1 MTPPPI
7 SAAEAL
13 AVLGLLAKATLV
25 VAVAGLAAACLLHRG
40 ASAAARHMVW
50 ALAIGAV
57 LSLPVLSV
65 LLPGWRVAVL
75 REAEPVPASFS
86 APAGPL
92 SAGPAE
98 MDDEAASGRPAAAAP
113 APVPAAPAPIGVEWL
128 LAGLYALVALA
139 LAGRVVA
146 GRWSVARLARSA
158 TPLDSPEWRELLRDL
173 VWVAEVERPVRLLR
187 SDRATMPMTWGTR
200 RPVVL
205 LPAAADGWSAER
217 RRVVLLHELAHV
229 ARRDCLLQTLAAL
242 ACALYW
248 VHPGVWYAA
257 RRMRAE
263 RELACD
269 DRVLAA
275 GTRARSYAAHLLE
288 VARAFRPDGGASPVA
303 VSMARPSQLEGR
315 MLAVLDAVRSR
326 RAPSR
331 AASAAAA
338 AVALTV
344 SGLVAAVHPAVAK
357 ARPPAAPAEVRQA
370 QEHVVEH
377 TVAARPGGRLELV
390 MDNEAA
396 VEVTG
401 WERDAV
407 FVHAEFTGARA
418 REGRVDAVAAAGGVR
433 VTGRRPGAAGRQDKL
448 RIWVP
453 RHFDVAVRS
462 RGGGVSIREVE
473 GRFTGTS
480 GGDGLHLD
488 RLRGTVD
495 FASEGGGVMIARSRL
510 EGEIRTAGAG
520 ALLDRVTGGVNVVSG
535 GGAVVRG
542 RVDTGDGD
550 GEHPAPANGQHV
562 QVFPDPDPDP
572 NPEIGLDCTAGT
584 CTVVAERKDPAGT
597 RAGGNGFAFLTGT
610 GEERRAAVEAIA
622 RNAPPAAAA
631 EALERLAF
639 QETDP
644 EVQREAAE
652 SLAGLRGGAGL
663 AGLLKIARVHP
674 GEEARREAAEGLGVL
689 ATTQAVAGLR
699 RMVASDPDDG
709 VQGEA
714 VEAMAGILGR
724 GDVPARTRQ
733 EVRAALREI
742 ARSHPVASVRARA
755 HAETTDPPR
764 EISAGQPTGERL
776 PLAPG
781 ARELA
786 LRNAGSASG
795 ADAAAIRRLRPALD
809 HTPTSAMDLVRERA
823 TWALAQVRGG
833 ELIRPLVAA
842 LGDADWRVRAYAA
855 WALGAA
861 GERRGVNALA
871 GALADP
877 HWRVRANAA
886 SALAQVPDARAVT
899 ALGSVLRD
907 PAWQVRAGAVEALGA
922 IGDARA
928 IAMVEPLL
936 RDPHVAVRGAAQPAI
951 AHLRSS
957 RARG

>member
-7 SAAEAL
+7 SAAEALAVL

-25 VAVAGLAAACLLHRG
+25 VAVAGLAAACLVHRG
-40 ASAAARHMVW
+40 ASAATRHMVW

-57 LSLPVLSV
+57 LALPVLSV
-65 LLPGWRVAVL
+65 LLPGWRVAVVT
-75 REAEPVPASFS
+75 ETEPIPASFS
-86 APAGPL
+86 APADPL
-92 SAGPAE
+92 SAGPVVADVVPE
-98 MDDEAASGRPAAAAP
+98 DAAAA
-113 APVPAAPAPIGVEWL
+113 VPAEVPAEPMPVEWL
-128 LAGLYALVALA
+128 LAGLYALVALGL
-139 LAGRVVA
+139 LARVAV

-158 TPLDSPEWRELLRDL
+158 TPLDSPEWREMLRDL
-173 VWVAEVERPVRLLR
+173 MWVAEVERPVRLLR
-187 SDRATMPMTWGTR
+187 SDLATMPMTWGTR
-200 RPVVL
+200 HPVVL

-242 ACALYW
+242 ACAFYW

-288 VARAFRPDGGASPVA
+288 VARAFRPAGGASPVA

-326 RAPSR
+326 RTPSR
-331 AASAAAA
+331 RASAVAAG
-338 AVALTV
+338 VALVV
-344 SGLVAAVHPAVAK
+344 SGLMAAVHPAVAK
-357 ARPPAAPAEVRQA
+357 VLPQMSPGVHQQD

-390 MDNEAA
+390 MENEAG
-396 VEVTG
+396 VEVVG
-401 WERDAV
+401 WERDVV
-407 FVHAEFTGARA
+407 FVHAEFTGPRA
-418 REGRVDAVAAAGGVR
+418 REGRVDAVAAGGGVR
-433 VTGRRPGAAGRQDKL
+433 VTERRPGGAGRHDKL

-453 RHFDVAVRS
+453 RRFDVAVRS
-462 RGGGVSIREVE
+462 RGGGLSIRKLE

-488 RLRGTVD
+488 QLRGTVD
-495 FASEGGGVMIARSRL
+495 FASEGGGVMVAHSRL
-510 EGEIRTAGAG
+510 DGEIRTNGAG
-520 ALLDRVTGGVNVVSG
+520 AMLERVTGGLNVLSDG
-535 GGAVVRG
+535 AAVVRG
-542 RVDTGDGD
+542 HTGSGGADSDEAPTPGGQRIRVI
-550 GEHPAPANGQHV
+550 
-562 QVFPDPDPDP
+562 PDP
-572 NPEIGLDCTAGT
+572 ETEMELDCTGGT
-584 CTVVAERKDPAGT
+584 CTLIKEWKKPA
-597 RAGGNGFAFLTGT
+597 RARTGENGFAYLTGT
-610 GEERRAAVEAIA
+610 GEERRASVEALA

-631 EALERLAF
+631 VALERLAF

-652 SLAGLRGGAGL
+652 SLAGLPNEAGL
-663 AGLLKIARVHP
+663 QGLLKIARAHP
-674 GEEARREAAEGLGVL
+674 GEEARREAAEGLGLL
-689 ATTQAVAGLR
+689 ACDEAIAALR
-699 RMVASDPDDG
+699 RMVAYDRDHS

-714 VEAMAGILGR
+714 VESLAGILGR
-724 GDVPARTRQ
+724 DDVSSTARGV
-733 EVRAALREI
+733 VRAALREI
-742 ARSHPVASVRARA
+742 ARAHPVASVRARA
-755 HAETTDPPR
+755 RTETGDAPR
-764 EISAGQPTGERL
+764 EMSQAAPATGERV

-786 LRNAGSASG
+786 LRNAGNASG

-809 HTPTSAMDLVRERA
+809 RAPTSPVDLVQDRA
-823 TWALAQVRGG
+823 TWALTQVRGG
-833 ELIRPLVAA
+833 ELIRPLVSA
-842 LGDADWRVRAYAA
+842 LGNADWRVRAYAA
-855 WALGAA
+855 WALGVA
-861 GERRGVNALA
+861 GERRAVDALA
-871 GALADP
+871 GALRDP

-886 SALAQVPDARAVT
+886 SSLAQVPDARAVT
-899 ALGSVLRD
+899 ALGSALGD
-907 PAWQVRAGAVEALGA
+907 SAWQVRAGAVEALAA

-928 IAMVEPLL
+928 IAMLEPLL
-936 RDPHVAVRGAAQPAI
+936 RDPHMAVRGAAEPAI

>member
-1 MTPPPI
+1 VTPPPI

-13 AVLGLLAKATLV
+13 AVLGLLVKATLV

-40 ASAAARHMVW
+40 ASAATRHMVW

-65 LLPGWRVAVL
+65 ILPGWRVAVL
-75 REAEPVPASFS
+75 TETEPVPASFS
-86 APAGPL
+86 APADPL
-92 SAGPAE
+92 
-98 MDDEAASGRPAAAAP
+98 ASGPVVRDEVPVAAPAAAAP
-113 APVPAAPAPIGVEWL
+113 AEVPAAPVPIEWL
-128 LAGLYALVALA
+128 LAGLYAIVALGLVA
-139 LAGRVVA
+139 RVAV
-146 GRWSVARLARSA
+146 GRWSVSRLARNA

-173 VWVAEVERPVRLLR
+173 MWVAEVERPVRLLR
-187 SDRATMPMTWGTR
+187 SDLATMPMTWGTR
-200 RPVVL
+200 HPVVL

-242 ACALYW
+242 ACAIYW

-288 VARAFRPDGGASPVA
+288 VARAFRPAGGASPVA

-326 RAPSR
+326 RTPSR
-331 AASAAAA
+331 RTS
-338 AVALTV
+338 AVAAGVALAV
-344 SGLVAAVHPAVAK
+344 SALMAAVHPAVAK
-357 ARPPAAPAEVRQA
+357 VLPQMAVQEQEQEPG

-377 TVAARPGGRLELV
+377 TIAARPGGRLEVV
-390 MDNEAA
+390 MAHEAG
-396 VEVTG
+396 VEVIG
-401 WERDAV
+401 WDRDLV

-418 REGRVDAVAAAGGVR
+418 RDGRVDAVAAGGGVR
-433 VTGRRPGAAGRQDKL
+433 VTERRPGGAGRHDKL

-453 RHFDVAVRS
+453 RRFDVAVRS
-462 RGGGVSIREVE
+462 RGGGLSIREIE
-473 GRFTGTS
+473 GRLSGSS

-488 RLRGTVD
+488 RVRGTVD
-495 FASEGGGVMIARSRL
+495 FATEGGGLMVGRSRL
-510 EGEIRTAGAG
+510 DGEIRTRGAG
-520 ALLDRVTGGVNVVSG
+520 ALLDRVTGGLNILSDG
-535 GGAVVRG
+535 AAVVRG
-542 RVDTGDGD
+542 RVETGDVS
-550 GEHPAPANGQHV
+550 PHV
-562 QVFPDPDPDP
+562 RVSPSVQPRVRVVPDP
-572 NPEIGLDCTAGT
+572 EMELDCSGAN
-584 CTVVAERKDPAGT
+584 CTLVKEWKKPART
-597 RAGGNGFAFLTGT
+597 RDGGNGFAYLTGT
-610 GEERRAAVEAIA
+610 GEERRAAVEALA
-622 RNAPPAAAA
+622 RNAPPEAAAQ
-631 EALERLAF
+631 ALERIAF

-652 SLAGLRGGAGL
+652 SLAGLPNEAGL
-663 AGLLKIARVHP
+663 QGLLKIARAHP
-674 GEEARREAAEGLGVL
+674 GEEARREAAEGLGLL
-689 ATTQAVAGLR
+689 ACDDAIAALR
-699 RMVASDPDDG
+699 RMVAADRNPS

-714 VEAMAGILGR
+714 VEALASILGR
-724 GDVPARTRQ
+724 DDVSSTARGV
-733 EVRAALREI
+733 VRAALREI
-742 ARSHPVASVRARA
+742 AASHPVASVRARA
-755 HAETTDPPR
+755 RVETSDTPR
-764 EISAGQPTGERL
+764 EMSQANPTGERV

-786 LRNAGSASG
+786 LRNAGSAAG

-809 HTPTSAMDLVRERA
+809 RAPTSPVDLVQERA
-823 TWALAQVRGG
+823 TWALTQVRGG
-833 ELIRPLVAA
+833 ELIRPLVGA

-861 GERRGVNALA
+861 GERRAVDALA
-871 GALADP
+871 GALRDP
-877 HWRVRANAA
+877 HWRVRASAA
-886 SALAQVPDARAVT
+886 YALSQVPDARAVT

-907 PAWQVRAGAVEALGA
+907 SAWQVRAGAVEALGA

-928 IAMVEPLL
+928 IAMLEPLL
-936 RDPHVAVRGAAQPAI
+936 RDPHIAVRGAAEPAI

-957 RARG
+957 RTRG

>member
-1 MTPPPI
+1 MIPPPI

-25 VAVAGLAAACLLHRG
+25 VAVAGLAAACLVHRG
-40 ASAAARHMVW
+40 ASAATRHMVW

-75 REAEPVPASFS
+75 TETEPIPASFS
-86 APAGPL
+86 TPADPL
-92 SAGPAE
+92 SAGPVVA
-98 MDDEAASGRPAAAAP
+98 DVAPDAAPAAAAP
-113 APVPAAPAPIGVEWL
+113 AEVPAAPVPVEWL
-128 LAGLYALVALA
+128 LAGLYALVALGL
-139 LAGRVVA
+139 LARVVV

-158 TPLDSPEWRELLRDL
+158 TPLDSPEWREMLRDL
-173 VWVAEVERPVRLLR
+173 MWVAEVERPVRLLR
-187 SDRATMPMTWGTR
+187 SDLATMPMTWGTR
-200 RPVVL
+200 HPIVL

-242 ACALYW
+242 ACAFYW

-288 VARAFRPDGGASPVA
+288 VARAFRPAGGASPVA

-326 RAPSR
+326 RTPSR
-331 AASAAAA
+331 RTS
-338 AVALTV
+338 AVAAGVALVV
-344 SGLVAAVHPAVAK
+344 SGLMAAVHPAVAK
-357 ARPPAAPAEVRQA
+357 VLPQMSPEVHQQG
-370 QEHVVEH
+370 QEHVVER
-377 TVAARPGGRLELV
+377 TVAGRPGGRLELV
-390 MDNEAA
+390 MGNEAG

-401 WERDAV
+401 WDRDIV

-433 VTGRRPGAAGRQDKL
+433 VTERRPGGAGRRDKM

-453 RHFDVAVRS
+453 RRFDVAVRS
-462 RGGGVSIREVE
+462 TGGGLSIREVE

-488 RLRGTVD
+488 RVRGTVD
-495 FASEGGGVMIARSRL
+495 FATDGGGLMVARSRL
-510 EGEIRTAGAG
+510 DGEIRTRGAG
-520 ALLDRVTGGVNVVSG
+520 ALLDRVSGGLNVVSG
-535 GGAVVRG
+535 GAAVVRG
-542 RVDTGDGD
+542 RVETGHAD
-550 GEHPAPANGQHV
+550 GEERPAPAGQRV
-562 QVFPDPDPDP
+562 RVIPDP
-572 NPEIGLDCTAGT
+572 ETEQELDCTGGT
-584 CTVVAERKDPAGT
+584 CTLIKEWKKPA
-597 RAGGNGFAFLTGT
+597 RARSGGNGFAFLTGT
-610 GEERRAAVEAIA
+610 GEERRASVEALA

-631 EALERLAF
+631 QALERLAF

-652 SLAGLRGGAGL
+652 SLAGLPNEAGL
-663 AGLLKIARVHP
+663 QGLLKIARAHP
-674 GEEARREAAEGLGVL
+674 GEEARREAAEGLGLL
-689 ATTQAVAGLR
+689 ACDEAIAGLR
-699 RMVASDPDDG
+699 RMVAYDRDPS

-714 VEAMAGILGR
+714 VEALAGILGR
-724 GDVPARTRQ
+724 DDVSSTARGV
-733 EVRAALREI
+733 VRAALREI
-742 ARSHPVASVRARA
+742 ARTHPVPSVRARA
-755 HAETTDPPR
+755 RTETTDTPR
-764 EISAGQPTGERL
+764 EMSQAAPSTGERI
-776 PLAPG
+776 PLSPG

-809 HTPTSAMDLVRERA
+809 RASTSPVDLVQDRA
-823 TWALAQVRGG
+823 TWALTQVRGG
-833 ELIRPLVAA
+833 ELIRPLVSA

-861 GERRGVNALA
+861 GERRAVDALA
-871 GALADP
+871 GALRDP

-886 SALAQVPDARAVT
+886 SSLAQVPDARAVT
-899 ALGSVLRD
+899 ALGSVLGD
-907 PAWQVRAGAVEALGA
+907 SAWQVRAGAVEALAA

-928 IAMVEPLL
+928 IAMLEPLL
-936 RDPHVAVRGAAQPAI
+936 RDPHMAVRGAAEPAI

>member
-13 AVLGLLAKATLV
+13 AVVGLLVKATLV
-25 VAVAGLAAACLLHRG
+25 VAVAGLAAACLVHRG
-40 ASAAARHMVW
+40 ASAATRHLVW

-57 LSLPVLSV
+57 LSLPVLTV

-75 REAEPVPASFS
+75 TETEPIPASFS
-86 APAGPL
+86 APADPL
-92 SAGPAE
+92 AAGPVVA
-98 MDDEAASGRPAAAAP
+98 DEVADAAPVAAATAE
-113 APVPAAPAPIGVEWL
+113 APAAPLRVEWL
-128 LAGLYALVALA
+128 LAGLYVLVALGLVA
-139 LAGRVVA
+139 RVAV

-158 TPLDSPEWRELLRDL
+158 TPLDTPEWREMLRDL
-173 VWVAEVERPVRLLR
+173 MWVAEVDRPVRLLR
-187 SDRATMPMTWGTR
+187 SDLATMPMTWGTR
-200 RPVVL
+200 HPVVL
-205 LPAAADGWSAER
+205 VPAAADGWSAER

-288 VARAFRPDGGASPVA
+288 VARAFRPAGGASPVA

-326 RAPSR
+326 GTPSR
-331 AASAAAA
+331 RASAAAA
-338 AVALTV
+338 GMALVV
-344 SGLVAAVHPAVAK
+344 SGLMAAVHPAVAK
-357 ARPPAAPAEVRQA
+357 ALPQTPPQVHTHG

-377 TVAARPGGRLELV
+377 TIAARPGGRLELV
-390 MDNEAA
+390 MANEAG
-396 VEVTG
+396 VEVVG
-401 WERDAV
+401 WDRDVV
-407 FVHAEFTGARA
+407 FVHAEFTGPRA
-418 REGRVDAVAAAGGVR
+418 REGRVDAVAMAGGVR
-433 VTGRRPGAAGRQDKL
+433 VTERRPGGAGRNDKV

-453 RHFDVAVRS
+453 RRFDVAVRS
-462 RGGGVSIREVE
+462 RGGGLSIRKLE

-488 RLRGTVD
+488 QLRGTVD
-495 FASEGGGVMIARSRL
+495 FASEGGGVMVARSRL
-510 EGEIRTAGAG
+510 DGEIRTNGAG
-520 ALLDRVTGGVNVVSG
+520 AMLERVTGGLNVLSG
-535 GGAVVRG
+535 GAAVVRG
-542 RVDTGDGD
+542 HTDWGDADSDEDPKPAGQRVR
-550 GEHPAPANGQHV
+550 V
-562 QVFPDPDPDP
+562 IPDP
-572 NPEIGLDCTAGT
+572 ETEMELDCTGGT
-584 CTVVAERKDPAGT
+584 CTLVKEWKKPAVT
-597 RAGGNGFAFLTGT
+597 RATGNGFAYLTGT
-610 GEERRAAVEAIA
+610 GEERRASIEAIA

-652 SLAGLRGGAGL
+652 SLSGLPNEAGLP
-663 AGLLKIARVHP
+663 GLLKIARAHP
-674 GEEARREAAEGLGVL
+674 GEETRREAAEGLGVL
-689 ATTQAVAGLR
+689 GSDGAISGLR
-699 RMVASDPDDG
+699 RMVAADRDPS

-714 VEAMAGILGR
+714 VEALAGILGR
-724 GDVPARTRQ
+724 RGVPARTRE

-755 HAETTDPPR
+755 RDETEDEPR
-764 EISAGQPTGERL
+764 ETSQANPMGERV

-809 HTPTSAMDLVRERA
+809 RTPTSAVDLVRDRA
-823 TWALAQVRGG
+823 TWALTQVRGG
-833 ELIRPLVAA
+833 ELIRPLTSA

-861 GERRGVNALA
+861 GERRAVDALA
-871 GALADP
+871 GALRDP
-877 HWRVRANAA
+877 SWRVRANAA
-886 SALAQVPDARAVT
+886 SSLAQVPDARAVT

-907 PAWQVRAGAVEALGA
+907 PAWQVRAGAIEALAA

-928 IAMVEPLL
+928 IAMLEPLL
-936 RDPHVAVRGAAQPAI
+936 RDPHLAVRGAAEPAI
-951 AHLRSS
+951 AHLRAN
-957 RARG
+957 ARG

>member
-1 MTPPPI
+1 MTPPPL

-13 AVLGLLAKATLV
+13 AVAGLLVKATLV
-25 VAVAGLAAACLLHRG
+25 VAVAGLATACLAHRG
-40 ASAAARHMVW
+40 ASAATRHLVW

-57 LSLPVLSV
+57 LSLPILSV

-75 REAEPVPASFS
+75 METEPVTASFS
-86 APAGPL
+86 APADAL
-92 SAGPAE
+92 
-98 MDDEAASGRPAAAAP
+98 
-113 APVPAAPAPIGVEWL
+113 PAAPAPAGEVADAAPTVAAAEEVPAAALPVEWL
-128 LAGLYALVALA
+128 LAGLYALVALGLVA
-139 LAGRVVA
+139 RVAV

-158 TPLDSPEWRELLRDL
+158 TPLDSPEWREMLRDL
-173 VWVAEVERPVRLLR
+173 MWVAEVERPVRLLR
-187 SDRATMPMTWGTR
+187 SDLATMPMTWGTR
-200 RPVVL
+200 HPVVL

-288 VARAFRPDGGASPVA
+288 VARAFRPAGGASPVA

-331 AASAAAA
+331 RTSAAAA
-338 AVALTV
+338 GVALVV

-357 ARPPAAPAEVRQA
+357 ALPQALPEVLPQGQG

-377 TVAARPGGRLELV
+377 TIAARPGGRLELV
-390 MDNEAA
+390 MGNEAG
-396 VEVTG
+396 VEVVG
-401 WERDAV
+401 WDRDIV
-407 FVHAEFTGARA
+407 FVHAEFTGPRA
-418 REGRVDAVAAAGGVR
+418 REGRVDAAVAGGEVR
-433 VTGRRPGAAGRQDKL
+433 LTERRPGGAGRHDKV

-453 RHFDVAVRS
+453 RRFDVAVRS
-462 RGGGVSIREVE
+462 RGGGLSIRKLE
-473 GRFTGTS
+473 GRFSGTS

-495 FASEGGGVMIARSRL
+495 FASEGGGVMVANSRL
-510 EGEIRTAGAG
+510 EGEIRTRGAG
-520 ALLDRVTGGVNVVSG
+520 VMLERVTGGLNVLSDG
-535 GGAVVRG
+535 AAVVRG
-542 RVDTGDGD
+542 HTGSGGADPDEDPEPAGQRVR
-550 GEHPAPANGQHV
+550 V
-562 QVFPDPDPDP
+562 IPDPQT
-572 NPEIGLDCTAGT
+572 EQELDCTGGT
-584 CTVVAERKDPAGT
+584 CTMVKEWKKPAVA
-597 RAGGNGFAFLTGT
+597 RASGNGFAFLTGT
-610 GEERRAAVEAIA
+610 GEERRASIEAIA

-631 EALERLAF
+631 AALERLAF

-652 SLAGLRGGAGL
+652 SLSGLPNQAGL
-663 AGLLKIARVHP
+663 AGLLKIARAHP
-674 GEEARREAAEGLGVL
+674 GEEARREAAEGLGLL
-689 ATTQAVAGLR
+689 ASAEAITGLR
-699 RMVASDPDDG
+699 RMVAADRDPS

-714 VEAMAGILGR
+714 VEALAGILER
-724 GDVPARTRQ
+724 HDVPARSR
-733 EVRAALREI
+733 EEIRAALREI
-742 ARSHPVASVRARA
+742 ARSHPVARVRARA
-755 HAETTDPPR
+755 RSETEPR
-764 EISAGQPTGERL
+764 ETSHANPMGERI

-781 ARELA
+781 TRELA

-809 HTPTSAMDLVRERA
+809 RTPTSAVDLVQDRA
-823 TWALAQVRGG
+823 TWALTQVRGG
-833 ELIRPLVAA
+833 ELIRPLASA

-861 GERRGVNALA
+861 GERRAADALA
-871 GALADP
+871 AALRDP

-886 SALAQVPDARAVT
+886 SALAQVPDARAVS
-899 ALGSVLRD
+899 ALGAALRD
-907 PAWQVRAGAVEALGA
+907 PAWQVRAGAAEALGA

-928 IAMVEPLL
+928 IAMLEPLL
-936 RDPHVAVRGAAQPAI
+936 RDPHMAVRGAAEPAI
-951 AHLRSS
+951 AHLRAH
-957 RARG
+957 ARG